1 MTGATKP
8 LWEVTEEALTV
19 LNKRL
24 GVTDTMRF
32 LSQFAVGH
40 GNYTEERRELFK
52 DLSLA
57 DITSR
62 IRQMRGERPA
72 QEGTNANEE
81 G

>member
-8 LWEVTEEALTV
+8 LLEVTEEALTV
-19 LNKRL
+19 LNRQL

-40 GNYTEERRELFK
+40 GNYTEERKELFK

-57 DITSR
+57 DMTSR
-62 IRQMRGERPA
+62 IREMRGQGKP
-72 QEGTNANEE
+72 QEGANAD
-81 G
+81 GGG